1 VATERT
7 SAIRFL
13 GHQVTPDELTLIK
26 DVVKSCEGL
35 SRMELAHTVCELLG
49 WRRLV
54 GSLKGRECREF
65 LEGLESRGLLRLPE
79 KRKGR
84 PVGRVTSV
92 PRTTLGEEGAPLVC
106 SVGELG
112 RIEIERVRREEE
124 RRRFRELVGRYHYLG
139 HAVPFGAQL
148 RYLISAGHAEKT
160 VIGCLQYSS
169 AAWRMAARDQWIG
182 WDDETRG
189 RKLQQVVNNSR
200 FLILPWVRV
209 KNLASR
215 VLSVVAGQMARDWEE
230 SYGVAPLLIE
240 TLVDGARYAGVCYR
254 AANWIELGVTSG
266 RGRMDGGHQR
276 EGVARKKV
284 FVYPLAGDA
293 RERLRES

>member
-1 VATERT
+1 MSRAKLYRKQRESAKYQVRAELAEALPQKSAAYLGRSLSTRGCTSRSEQNNSCRRGLRKRGTCHCRIVVAGELAALNRRADAIGSTALRFSNGVHNATE
-7 SAIRFL
+7 
-13 GHQVTPDELTLIK
+13 
-26 DVVKSCEGL
+26 
-35 SRMELAHTVCELLG
+35 
-49 WRRLV
+49 
-54 GSLKGRECREF
+54 
-65 LEGLESRGLLRLPE
+65 
-79 KRKGR
+79 
-84 PVGRVTSV
+84 
-92 PRTTLGEEGAPLVC
+92 
-106 SVGELG
+106 
-112 RIEIERVRREEE
+112 
-124 RRRFRELVGRYHYLG
+124 
-139 HAVPFGAQL
+139 PFGAQL

-230 SYGVAPLLIE
+230 SYGVEPLLIE